1 MRKRATVSAA
11 VLVALNGLALCL
23 VALAYY
29 FMPQYRL
36 DRDTLDSAGTCA
48 LLGAC
53 TGGLALLLTWPTVT
67 AGWLRRGWYL
77 LPLGLSAL
85 AVVRYLYLDVAYD
98 AW

>member
-1 MRKRATVSAA
+1 MVSAA
-11 VLVALNGLALCL
+11 VLVALNGVAVCL
-23 VALAYY
+23 VGLAFY

-48 LLGAC
+48 LLGAFSA
-53 TGGLALLLTWPTVT
+53 GFVLLLTWPTVS

-77 LPLGLSAL
+77 VPLAVAAL
-85 AVVRYLYLDVAYD
+85 AVGRYVYLDVAYD